1 MGNNGV
7 NYMGE
12 SRMYIIDIVV
22 YSIKKNIDIVIL
34 TNKLKKEKIW
44 LDAQISFFFEG
55 RLDAQMFLR
64 VM

>member
-34 TNKLKKEKIW
+34 TNKLKKEKI
-44 LDAQISFFFEG
+44 
-55 RLDAQMFLR
+55 
-64 VM
+64 